1 MTLFFSGQ
9 FLTDSQMSSNIKDPD
24 VDRVVFFFVFFF
36 VLFFFFILLFFFY
49 SIFSPMFSL
58 LMNTLIRKVWR
69 ESFSS
74 CDNIT
79 EDPTD
84 ELFGADADF

>member
-24 VDRVVFFFVFFF
+24 VDRVVFFFCFFLCFVF
-36 VLFFFFILLFFFY
+36 LLHSSFFFY

>member
-1 MTLFFSGQ
+1 
-9 FLTDSQMSSNIKDPD
+9 
-24 VDRVVFFFVFFF
+24 
-36 VLFFFFILLFFFY
+36 
-49 SIFSPMFSL
+49 MFSL

-74 CDNIT
+74 CDNVT

>member
-24 VDRVVFFFVFFF
+24 VDRVVFCFSF
-36 VLFFFFILLFFFY
+36 LFY
-49 SIFSPMFSL
+49 SIFSRMFSL

-74 CDNIT
+74 CDNVT

>member
-24 VDRVVFFFVFFF
+24 VDRVVFFFFFF
-36 VLFFFFILLFFFY
+36 VLFFFFFFFIFY

>member
-24 VDRVVFFFVFFF
+24 VDRVVFF
-36 VLFFFFILLFFFY
+36 LLFY

-74 CDNIT
+74 CDNVT